1 MPEAERLEAVK
12 LAIELGNDINAA
24 ADFGNYP
31 MVGEPEYTLLYYPH
45 NLADLAELGMGDPR
59 WDGSTA
65 LHGAIIANQPS
76 IVQYLVDHGA
86 RLDAKTATGWTPL
99 MMSRGVFLTNT
110 GREFPAA
117 EAILTKALAD
127 RGAGSTAN

>member
-1 MPEAERLEAVK
+1 MT
-12 LAIELGNDINAA
+12 
-24 ADFGNYP
+24 
-31 MVGEPEYTLLYYPH
+31 GEPEYTLLYYPH
-45 NLADLAELGMGDPR
+45 NLEELVNLGVGDPR
-59 WDGSTA
+59 WDDSTA

-76 IVQYLVDHGA
+76 IVQYLIEAGA

-117 EAILTKALAD
+117 ERLLLAAL
-127 RGAGSTAN
+127 REQRLPEQ